1 MARLVLHPYHEKQG
15 ARFLQQGT
23 WEIPGYYTHSG
34 DECRAVR
41 ERVGLADLSYTGKL
55 LIGGPDRLPFLQNI
69 VSNDLQ
75 LLTPDK
81 AIYNTLLSAKG
92 KMLSAFYVSALDEA
106 FLLEMDDAEATAQQ
120 LMRYKFRSR
129 IKIDT
134 PSWGRL
140 LVAGPNARSV
150 LTACTAKVPAEENQF
165 LQAEL
170 HGSPAIL
177 IRRSLTGE
185 EDYQIYIQ
193 EAGLPTLWEQL
204 LDAGRETGIAP
215 VGQTALETLRIEAG
229 LPRYGVDMDDQT
241 LPVEVGLDSEAI
253 SYTKGCYPGQ
263 EVLARIQTYGHIN
276 RKLSGLVIEGDTLPT
291 KGDRIVV
298 QDTDRGW
305 ITSATVSPV
314 LKKVIAMAYLRTE
327 VAAPGTEVEVQTAKS
342 SHPAHVTP
350 LPFYRRSIPS

>member
-1 MARLVLHPYHEKQG
+1 MARLVLHPYHERQG
-15 ARFLQQGT
+15 ARFLPQGV
-23 WEIPGYYTHSG
+23 WETPEHYGHPG
-34 DECRAVR
+34 DEYQAVR

-81 AIYNTLLSAKG
+81 TIYNTLLSAKG
-92 KMLSAFYVSALDEA
+92 KMLSAFYVSSLDEEL
-106 FLLEMDDAEATAQQ
+106 LLEMEDAEATAQQ

-129 IKIDT
+129 IKIDA

-150 LTACTAKVPAEENQF
+150 LAACATSTPTEENRF
-165 LQAEL
+165 FRTEL
-170 HGSPAIL
+170 HGGPAIL

-193 EAGLPTLWEQL
+193 ESGLAALWEQL
-204 LDAGRETGIAP
+204 LYVGQEAGITP

-241 LPVEVGLDSEAI
+241 IPVEAGLESEAI

-263 EVLARIQTYGHIN
+263 EVLARIQTYGHVN
-276 RKLSGLVIEGDTLPT
+276 RKLAGLVIEGDTLPT

-298 QDTDRGW
+298 QDIDRGW
-305 ITSATVSPV
+305 ITSATVSPA

-327 VAAPGTEVEVQTAKS
+327 AATSGTQVEVQS
-342 SHPAHVTP
+342 VQSRLPAHVVA
-350 LPFYRRSIPS
+350 LPFYRHSIH